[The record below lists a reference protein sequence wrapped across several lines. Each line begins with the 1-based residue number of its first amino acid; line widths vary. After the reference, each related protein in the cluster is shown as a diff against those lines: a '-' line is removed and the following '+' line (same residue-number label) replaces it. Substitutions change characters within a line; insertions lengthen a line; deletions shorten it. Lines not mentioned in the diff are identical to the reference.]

1 MYDLPWATH
10 RYLIEPLSGLPHI
23 RKILGKRFLSFIS
36 MVRSSSKY
44 ALVQLL
50 EAVVGDARCTT
61 GSNLR
66 NIMLMA
72 GKNRIEEL
80 DEGDIDIEYHEILES
95 EAWRVDFIKEVVEL
109 KYGDL
114 SLPGFTEEELEEIQN
129 YLCTQ

>member
-1 MYDLPWATH
+1 MYDMRWATH
-10 RYLIEPLSGLPHI
+10 RYLIEPLTGLPHV
-23 RKILGKRFLSFIS
+23 RKILVKRFLSYIN
-36 MVRSSSKY
+36 MVRRSSKY

-50 EAVVGDARCTT
+50 ETILGDVRCTT

-66 NIMLMA
+66 TIMLMA

-80 DEGDIDIEYHEILES
+80 DVCDTDIKYHEVLES
-95 EAWRVDFIKEVVEL
+95 EVWRVDFIKEVVEL

-114 SLPGFTEEELEEIQN
+114 SLPGFTAEELEEIQE